1 MLSVDEI
8 KRLAGQFHTNE
19 LNVAREY
26 AQHIFLSYLYADP
39 AADSLLFKGGTALR
53 IVYQSPRFSEDLD
66 FTAAMPFYKTKT
78 LIERTAVKT
87 RQEIDGLEL
96 VESKPTSGGYFGVM
110 RGAVGPWQI
119 ELLLQASTRRKSMKG
134 EPVVV
139 TTQLAPSYSVIGLP
153 EKTLVQEKIEALL
166 SRSKPRDFY
175 DLYFILRKPMGDK
188 KGIAARRSEILEK
201 LDKADKKFLYN
212 ELKLFLPK
220 SHWAIIQRLPEHL
233 KRELGRF

>member
-1 MLSVDEI
+1 MLSIDEI
-8 KRLAGQFHTNE
+8 KRLSGQFHTNE

-39 AADSLLFKGGTALR
+39 AADALLFKGGTALR
-53 IVYQSPRFSEDLD
+53 IVYQSPRFSSDLD

-87 RQEIDGLEL
+87 RQEIDGFEL

-110 RGAVGPWQI
+110 RGSVGPWRI
-119 ELLLQASTRRKSMKG
+119 ELLVQASTRRNALKG

-153 EKTLVQEKIEALL
+153 EKMLVQEKVDALL

-188 KGIAARRSEILEK
+188 QSIAARRSEILDT
-201 LDKADKKFLYN
+201 LDTADKKFLYN
-212 ELKLFLPK
+212 ELKVFLPK
-220 SHWAIIQRLPEHL
+220 SHWAIIQQLPNQL